1 MSQTTPTKRKPQAV
15 KSAST
20 RHASDNPMVGV
31 IAARGW
37 PLFTWLVILTA
48 LALIAVIDTLR
59 PLNPIG
65 VVLGLLQV
73 AFVVGI
79 WRWKRWAFFGL
90 IAACLLLI
98 LLVAA
103 VLLGTHRVLVVPL
116 VVSIIVIVGTV
127 EVVSPRIERFH

>member
-1 MSQTTPTKRKPQAV
+1 MTQTTPTKRKPQAV
-15 KSAST
+15 KSVPSQ
-20 RHASDNPMVGV
+20 SSGNPIADV

-37 PLFTWLVILTA
+37 PLFVWLVILSV
-48 LALIAVIDTLR
+48 LSVIAVLDTLV

-73 AFVVGI
+73 AFVAGL
-79 WRWKRWAFFGL
+79 WRWKRWAFFGI

-98 LLVAA
+98 VLVAF

-116 VVSIIVIVGTV
+116 VVSIVVIVGTV
-127 EVVSPRIERFH
+127 EVVSPKLERFH